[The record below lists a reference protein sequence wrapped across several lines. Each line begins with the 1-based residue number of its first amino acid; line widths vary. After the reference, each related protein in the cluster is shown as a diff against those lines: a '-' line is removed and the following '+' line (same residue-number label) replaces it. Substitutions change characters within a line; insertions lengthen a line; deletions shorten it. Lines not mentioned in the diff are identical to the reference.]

1 MNRVKNTKVFRIAIM
16 ASIATGILFLS
27 QCKPEDKPM
36 IPDPY
41 QDEPYTLTVP
51 KGFPPPVLST
61 SNPLTVHGVELGRK
75 LFYDPILSGDNT
87 QSCAS
92 CHNQA
97 TSFTDAPNKFS
108 KGIDGI
114 VGNKNSMA
122 IINMAWN
129 RDFFW
134 DGRSTSLEKQTLEP
148 VSNPIEMHESWSNA
162 IKKLQADT
170 SYTNLFKKAFG
181 TDKAD
186 STLAA
191 RAMAQFMKTIVV
203 SESKFQKFLRKE
215 TLLTDAERRGYA
227 VFISEE
233 AGDCFHCHMVYD
245 ALFTDNYVS
254 DPVQRFHNNGLD
266 PEPAAG
272 IFTGRA
278 LITNNPADIGKFKTP
293 TLLNVALTPPYMHDG
308 RFNTLEEVVEFYNSG
323 VHASRT
329 LDVNMNI
336 KPQASNRTFENGVRN
351 LHLSQQQKDDLVAFL
366 KTLTDPTIA
375 TNPAY
380 SKP

>member
-1 MNRVKNTKVFRIAIM
+1 MHTKIFRIGSM
-16 ASIATGILFLS
+16 AFIATGMLFLS
-27 QCKPEDKPM
+27 QCKPDDKPTS
-36 IPDPY
+36 PDPY
-41 QDEPYTLTVP
+41 QDELYTLTVP
-51 KGFPPPVLST
+51 KGFPPPVAST
-61 SNPLTVHGVELGRK
+61 DNPLTVHGVELGRK

-108 KGIDGI
+108 EGIDGM

-134 DGRSTSLEKQTLEP
+134 DGRSTSLEKQALEP
-148 VSNPIEMHESWSNA
+148 VRNPIEMHENWSNA

-181 TDKAD
+181 TDKTD

-215 TLLTDAERRGYA
+215 TLLTTAEQRGYA
-227 VFISEE
+227 IFLSEE
-233 AGDCFHCHMVYD
+233 GGDCFHCHMVYD

-272 IFTGRA
+272 VLTGRA
-278 LITNNPADIGKFKTP
+278 LITNNPADNGKFKTP
-293 TLLNVALTPPYMHDG
+293 TLLNIALTPPYMHDG

-323 VHASRT
+323 VRDVWN
-329 LDVNMNI
+329 LDPNMNI
-336 KPQASNRTFENGVRN
+336 KPSATNRTFENGFRKLN
-351 LHLSQQQKDDLVAFL
+351 LTQQEKDDLVAFL
-366 KTLTDPTIA
+366 KTLTDPSIA
-375 TNPAY
+375 NNPAY